1 MNPNKTYYGDW
12 RLNNCCAYCGSF
24 AETEDHVPSQCFLD
38 KPHPQNMPVVPCCK
52 QCNRDFSED
61 EEYVSCMIDCM
72 KAQTAIPTK
81 IQREKTRKSLL
92 HSQKLQE
99 RIAAQ
104 IREFGGQTIFNYE
117 KERFENIIHKLA
129 FGHLTYENDRLA
141 WDSTYSYTMWLLP
154 NMPDSQKRSFL
165 EPYAGTMLPEVGSH
179 SLNLSHVML
188 ACGDDARLSTCSFWN
203 TVQEN
208 RYSYCVSPDS
218 DRVKFIIAN
227 FFAVEVQII

>member
-12 RLNNCCAYCGSF
+12 RLNNCCAYCGNY
-24 AETEDHVPSQCFLD
+24 AETEDHVPSRCFLD

-72 KAQTAIPTK
+72 KVQTAIPNK

-104 IREFGGQTIFNYE
+104 IRVFDGQTIFDYE

-129 FGHLTYENDRLA
+129 FGHLAYENDSLT
-141 WDSTYSYTMWLLP
+141 WDSTYSYTMWLLA

-165 EPYAGTMLPEVGSH
+165 EPYTGTLLPEVGSH
-179 SLNLSHVML
+179 SLNLNHVML
-188 ACGDDARLSTCSFWN
+188 IGNSDTMFSACSCWN
-203 TVQEN
+203 TVQKN

-218 DRVKFIIAN
+218 SRVKFIIADYL
-227 FFAVEVQII
+227 AVEVQII